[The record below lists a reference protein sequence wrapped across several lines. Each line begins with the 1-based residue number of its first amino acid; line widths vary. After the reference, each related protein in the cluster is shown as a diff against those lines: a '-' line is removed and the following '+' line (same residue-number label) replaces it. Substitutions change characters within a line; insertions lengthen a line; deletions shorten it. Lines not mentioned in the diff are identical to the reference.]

1 MPLLDL
7 HAHFPMHTRFP
18 PALTQGPP
26 PVGKELEFWA
36 ANQLLNYQGGKPRVS
51 LDELLAGADGGI
63 GSVLN
68 DPDDEFFHD
77 ATPVPGAFQ
86 NLLAQMQNVENEVQ
100 GKVQIARN
108 PAQVRQFLQD
118 DQRFLF
124 HCVEGAFALGGDAAN
139 ADTLAARGVAYVI
152 IAHLFY
158 RGVATCQNA
167 FPSLPDVIFQSLLN
181 PFQDPKVGLTDL
193 GVAIVDR
200 LLTNGVLVDI
210 THATDLAQQKIF
222 DMARDHGNAPVISSH
237 NGVRGTSN
245 HPLNLSPLA
254 IQRIRDSQGVIG
266 IITFPYWLRPG
277 TDLVSD
283 GFPLMFHA
291 IDYIHSVTGTYDN
304 IAIGTDLDGFIQPV
318 HGCADFSQTPAL
330 VAAIRAKYPAAV
342 ADAILWRNAVAVLER
357 GWKGV
362 QETAVAAGHNV

>member
-1 MPLLDL
+1 
-7 HAHFPMHTRFP
+7 MHTQFP
-18 PALTQGPP
+18 PRITQGPP

-36 ANQLLNYQGGKPRVS
+36 ANQLLNYQGGQPRVT
-51 LDELLAGADGGI
+51 LAELLAGADGGI

-68 DPDDEFFHD
+68 DPDDEFFRD

-100 GKVQIARN
+100 GQVQIARN
-108 PAQVRQFLQD
+108 PAQVAACLQN

-124 HCVEGAFALGGDAAN
+124 HCVEGAFALAGDAAN
-139 ADTLAARGVAYVI
+139 ADILASRGVAYVI

-167 FPSLPDVIFQSLLN
+167 FPFVPDLVFQTLLN
-181 PFQDPKVGLTDL
+181 PQQDAKVGLTDL

-200 LLTNGVLVDI
+200 LLTNGVLVDV
-210 THATDLAQQKIF
+210 THASDLAQQQIF

-245 HPLNLSPLA
+245 YPLNLSPEA
-254 IQRIRDSQGVIG
+254 ILRIRDSKGVIG
-266 IITFPYWLRPG
+266 VILFPYWLRQPADQVFG
-277 TDLVSD
+277 KD
-283 GFPLMFHA
+283 GFSLIFNA
-291 IDYIHSVTGTYDN
+291 IDSIAAVTGSYDN
-304 IAIGTDLDGFIQPV
+304 IAIGSDLDGFIQPV
-318 HGCADFSQTPAL
+318 QGCSDYSQTPVL
-330 VAAIRAKYPAAV
+330 VAAIRARYPAV
-342 ADAILWRNAVAVLER
+342 ADGILWRNALDVLER

-362 QETAVAAGHNV
+362 TAAAATT